1 MLAGGAVIEPIGPGL
16 RLVIGVDLG
25 IRLVGPFGV
34 TGHPDVTTRMVSHL
48 RRSPIAK
55 LVPGSTAVCALD
67 DRSHQHNKR
76 EQRAKCTPPRQ
87 VLLQRNHC
95 VLLTG
100 KYEDPSVRSI
110 LVGRIMGLDQP

>member
-1 MLAGGAVIEPIGPGL
+1 
-16 RLVIGVDLG
+16 
-25 IRLVGPFGV
+25 
-34 TGHPDVTTRMVSHL
+34 
-48 RRSPIAK
+48 
-55 LVPGSTAVCALD
+55 
-67 DRSHQHNKR
+67 
-76 EQRAKCTPPRQ
+76 

>member
-1 MLAGGAVIEPIGPGL
+1 MLAGGAVIQPIGPGL
-16 RLVIGVDLG
+16 GLVIGVDLG
-25 IRLVGPFGV
+25 IRLSRLFGV
-34 TGHPDVTTRMVSHL
+34 TGHPDVTTRMVSQL

-55 LVPGSTAVCALD
+55 LVPGRTAVCALH

-87 VLLQRNHC
+87 VLLQRYHR

-100 KYEDPSVRSI
+100 KYGDPSVRSI
-110 LVGRIMGLDQP
+110 